1 MLRPSDYS
9 LAFRA
14 ALISILIYLATGIAI
29 LLIVDWSELIVA
41 DSALEFRM
49 ANSLLAMRLS
59 AMIGGLALL
68 IFGMLREKYLL
79 AVSTILCCWVW
90 VVTIDDMLSGYWR
103 LIQPQML
110 IGEALIQARPILL
123 FAVSWVMAELHYRKT
138 EVAE

>member
-1 MLRPSDYS
+1 MIRPSRYS

-14 ALISILIYLATGIAI
+14 ALISILIYFVTGIAI

-59 AMIGGLALL
+59 ALIGGLALL

-103 LIQPQML
+103 FIQPQML

>member
-1 MLRPSDYS
+1 MLLITDWSD
-9 LAFRA
+9 
-14 ALISILIYLATGIAI
+14 LIS
-29 LLIVDWSELIVA
+29 V
-41 DSALEFRM
+41 DSALNFRM
-49 ANSLLAMRLS
+49 ANSLLAMRLF
-59 AMIGGLALL
+59 AMTVGLALL
-68 IFGMLREKYLL
+68 FFGMLREKYLL

-103 LIQPQML
+103 FIQPQML

>member
-1 MLRPSDYS
+1 M
-9 LAFRA
+9 
-14 ALISILIYLATGIAI
+14 ISILIYLATGIAI
-29 LLIVDWSELIVA
+29 LLILDWSELIVA

-68 IFGMLREKYLL
+68 IFGMLRE
-79 AVSTILCCWVW
+79 AVSTILCFWVW

-103 LIQPQML
+103 FIQPQML